1 MGLSAIL
8 VCEVFSA
15 SVHAWVHARRPGASV
30 PFGGFTLNLD
40 YENPRSIIHDRL
52 RKSTL
57 NLGDSADSLAGTGER
72 DA

>member
-30 PFGGFTLNLD
+30 PFGG
-40 YENPRSIIHDRL
+40 
-52 RKSTL
+52 KSTL
-57 NLGDSADSLAGTGER
+57 NLGDSANSLAGTGER